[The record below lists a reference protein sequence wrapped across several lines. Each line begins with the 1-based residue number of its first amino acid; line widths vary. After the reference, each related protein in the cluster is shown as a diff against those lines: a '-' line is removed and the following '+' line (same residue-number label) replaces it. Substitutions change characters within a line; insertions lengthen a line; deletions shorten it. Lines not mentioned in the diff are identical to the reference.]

1 MSNDRIKVC
10 HFASVHTTTDT
21 RVFARECVSLAKRY
35 DVTLIAIGNNS
46 GVHLGVNV
54 IAINKPKTRIHRIL
68 FTTFQVFFKALK
80 VNAQIY
86 HIHDAELIPFA
97 VLLSFMGKQVVYDI
111 HENTY
116 HDIQI
121 KKWIPKLF
129 KWVLGGGY
137 RFLEWLADK
146 TMHIILVIAKPEFA
160 NQFSVKQHSIVQN
173 FADEHYLKQYRI
185 DSRAALPEHN
195 IFYIGTLYDTYY
207 NLDLIIE
214 AIYLLKQQGIIVN
227 LKIGGFYGNF
237 INTRA
242 SKLAAYQ
249 HVKHQLDFMGYIN
262 QERGFTISQQCK
274 IGLCLKDQPE
284 EILVSHER
292 KFFEYMAIG
301 LPILCCD
308 SAIYTDLVETHQLGL
323 GVDLQNTESIANGIK
338 LMLTQA
344 DLNHMQQQGI
354 KLAQSTFNWQTQETI
369 LFELYEKITSG
380 K

>member
-1 MSNDRIKVC
+1 MNSNKIKVC

-21 RVFARECVSLAKRY
+21 RVFARECVSLAKLY

-46 GVHLGVNV
+46 GVHSGVNV
-54 IAINKPKTRIHRIL
+54 IAINKPKTRVHRIL

-97 VLLSFMGKQVVYDI
+97 MLFSFMGKQVVYDI

-121 KKWIPKLF
+121 KKWIPSLF
-129 KWVLGGGY
+129 KLILGGGY

-160 NQFSVKQHSIVQN
+160 NQFSVKKYTIVQN
-173 FADEHYLKQYRI
+173 FADEQYLKKYRI
-185 DSRAALPEHN
+185 NSRTDLPEHH

-214 AIYLLKQQGIIVN
+214 AIYQLKQQDIIVN
-227 LKIGGFYGNF
+227 LKIGGYYGNF
-237 INTRA
+237 INNRA
-242 SKLAAYQ
+242 SKLEAYQ
-249 HVKHQLDFMGYIN
+249 HVKHQLDFMGYIS
-262 QERGFTISQQCK
+262 QERGYTISQQCK

-308 SAIYTDLVETHQLGL
+308 SSIYANLVETHQLGIC
-323 GVDLQNTESIANGIK
+323 VDLQNVSSIAAGIK
-338 LMLTQA
+338 NMLTHA

-354 KLAQSTFNWQTQETI
+354 KLAQNTYNWQTQETI
-369 LFELYEKITSG
+369 LFELYQKISS
-380 K
+380 KK